1 MKDMASDAIAG
12 CMSVTTGSKRNRVE
26 ALAML
31 TKARKAVPAM
41 VFLQEEDQL
50 RCQKDMEGKDFKQLE
65 KKLNMYVNMLL
76 YVPIFQGRQLAR
88 RKYLDDAAV
97 SRFLPGQLGRLY
109 QYDSK
114 EGRYYKEVM
123 SVPKLLLVNGEL
135 LHE

>member
-50 RCQKDMEGKDFKQLE
+50 RCQKDMKVKI
-65 KKLNMYVNMLL
+65 LNNW
-76 YVPIFQGRQLAR
+76 
-88 RKYLDDAAV
+88 RK
-97 SRFLPGQLGRLY
+97 S
-109 QYDSK
+109 
-114 EGRYYKEVM
+114 
-123 SVPKLLLVNGEL
+123 
-135 LHE
+135 